1 MDRTSKRFSAQA
13 SPRPAGMAAW
23 RGLAVL
29 LLGAAAWSAQPG
41 AARAQ
46 PPLSASPAQQFQ
58 MALEA
63 QSVRDYPAMLSLL
76 RQAGEAGYLPA
87 QEMLGLV
94 LLAGGTVYGDAV
106 PADRCEA
113 GQWLRRAA
121 AQGSEDARRQWRFLQ
136 RLRQAPAGEDVCGLR
151 G

>member
-1 MDRTSKRFSAQA
+1 MNRISKRAVPLLA
-13 SPRPAGMAAW
+13 CAV
-23 RGLAVL
+23 LAV
-29 LLGAAAWSAQPG
+29 QPLC

-46 PPLSASPAQQFQ
+46 QHAAASPAQQFQ

-63 QSVRDYPAMLSLL
+63 QSVRDYPAMLGLL
-76 RQAGEAGYLPA
+76 RQAGQAGYLPA
-87 QEMLGLV
+87 QEMLGMV
-94 LLAGGTVYGDAV
+94 LLAGGTLYGEAV

-121 AQGSEDARRQWRFLQ
+121 AQGSETARSQWRFLQ
-136 RLRQAPAGEDVCGLR
+136 RLRQAPAGEDICGLR